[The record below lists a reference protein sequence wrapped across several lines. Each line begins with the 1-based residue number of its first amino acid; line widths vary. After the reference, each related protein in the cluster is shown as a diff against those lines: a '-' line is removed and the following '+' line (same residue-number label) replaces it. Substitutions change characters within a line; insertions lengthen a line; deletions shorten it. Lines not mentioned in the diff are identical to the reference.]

1 MRIDVNGRSFGYDD
15 TGGRGIP
22 LVLVHGFP
30 LDRSI
35 WSAQVRGL
43 AEVARVIAPDLRG
56 FGESGTSSAS
66 GASVSSSASGA
77 SAHAAGAT
85 AATTMDDYASD
96 IAGLLDALDIPKA
109 VVGGVSMGGYVA
121 MAFQRKHADRLRGLV
136 LVDTR
141 AGPDSAEARKSRDDA
156 AALVRSKGSAAVA
169 AQMIAK
175 MLTPATAAADE
186 RMLRALTDLMGA
198 QPVEGVVAALA
209 AIRDRPDSTASNA
222 KISVPTLVV
231 CGAEDT
237 LIPPKESEALR
248 DGIPKARLALIAGAA
263 HLPNLEKP
271 DAFNGVVREFLTGLR

>member
-43 AEVARVIAPDLRG
+43 AEAARVIAPDLRG
-56 FGESGTSSAS
+56 FGESAVSSASSAS
-66 GASVSSSASGA
+66 GAT
-77 SAHAAGAT
+77 AG
-85 AATTMDDYASD
+85 TTMDDYASD